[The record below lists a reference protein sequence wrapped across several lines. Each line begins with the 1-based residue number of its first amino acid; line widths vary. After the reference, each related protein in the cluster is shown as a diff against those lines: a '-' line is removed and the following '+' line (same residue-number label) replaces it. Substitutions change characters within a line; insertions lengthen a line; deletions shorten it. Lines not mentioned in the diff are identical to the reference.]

1 MSYRATFLCANLS
14 SEYKTAKS
22 LNEFK
27 PKIKEQKHI
36 LVSYVKN
43 IMKTLHTSEKFH
55 IEKGRVA

>member
-36 LVSYVKN
+36 LAGYVKN
-43 IMKTLHTSEKFH
+43 IIKTLDTSEKFN
-55 IEKGRVA
+55 IEKRRVV